1 MVKLIYKL
9 FLEMIFLKLFLGMF
23 SYVIFLLNKNIFL
36 IENIVVYVSF
46 IYG

>member
-36 IENIVVYVSF
+36 IENVL
-46 IYG
+46 